1 MKNVKLDNT
10 TKHII
15 KPSPFFDVLG
25 NIVKRANAAIMLKKK
40 YIKANHRL
48 GIMFRMPNNGNP
60 NVINKSTTVHTIIG
74 KVNALL
80 YFFDSQNKQPIA
92 ERNINSARPVVSAIR
107 SKSGGSIATYSETA
121 SGRFKKSA
129 CSVTYVMRVEIITSK
144 KLSSLA

>member
-60 NVINKSTTVHTIIG
+60 NVINRSTMVHTIIG

-92 ERNINSARPVVSAIR
+92 ERNSNSARPAVSAIR
-107 SKSGGSIATYSETA
+107 ST
-121 SGRFKKSA
+121 
-129 CSVTYVMRVEIITSK
+129 
-144 KLSSLA
+144 